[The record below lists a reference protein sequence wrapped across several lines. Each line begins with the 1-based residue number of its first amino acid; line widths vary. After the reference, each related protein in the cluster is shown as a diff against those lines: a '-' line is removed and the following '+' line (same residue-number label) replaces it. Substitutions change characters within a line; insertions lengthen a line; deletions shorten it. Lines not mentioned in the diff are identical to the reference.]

1 MLDLLFL
8 SDNLAISI
16 FSAVFHKF
24 VSSDLCGSS
33 TNGGKL
39 FSPKY
44 PPGALASVLGCVVTL
59 QLGAFSVVLET
70 TLSGITALPLGAF
83 AALMQP
89 IHLAIGLVE
98 GLITAAVL
106 LFVYQTRPELLQG
119 AAGTGAKNRCS
130 RKAALAILAAAA
142 LVIGGGLSLL
152 ASSSP
157 DGLEWSLF
165 GNEEAG
171 YSANMGLDEEQYGA
185 QSAAAEKAAA
195 VQEKTSFL
203 PDYGFADSDSAAG
216 TSVSG
221 IVGCVIVAGHAARI
235 CAPGRVPQKNKNPAA
250 PVYAASR
257 HAVRLAALH
266 IFKTREGCSV
276 NKAEQA
282 GLELLEIDE
291 LAAQDSILHRLNP
304 LSKLFVTVFYIAVT
318 VSFPKYALT
327 RLVWMALFPVA
338 GYQLAGLPMRLCFQK
353 LRMVLP
359 LVCAVGLLNPLF
371 DRQIVVQVGTLA
383 VSGGVLSMLTLIL
396 KGVFCLL
403 ASFLLM
409 ATTTI
414 EAICRALRQLHVP
427 KLLTNLLLLTFR
439 YVGLL
444 LSEVAVMQQAY
455 SLRAPGQKGIH
466 ISAWGSF
473 LGQLLLRSMD
483 QAQALYE
490 SMELRGFS
498 GEFSGAVR
506 GRGSAAS
513 WPYALVCPA
522 LMLLARYFDLSA
534 LMGGL
539 FV

>member
-1 MLDLLFL
+1 M
-8 SDNLAISI
+8 
-16 FSAVFHKF
+16 
-24 VSSDLCGSS
+24 
-33 TNGGKL
+33 
-39 FSPKY
+39 
-44 PPGALASVLGCVVTL
+44 
-59 QLGAFSVVLET
+59 
-70 TLSGITALPLGAF
+70 
-83 AALMQP
+83 
-89 IHLAIGLVE
+89 
-98 GLITAAVL
+98 L

-165 GNEEAG
+165 
-171 YSANMGLDEEQYGA
+171 
-185 QSAAAEKAAA
+185 
-195 VQEKTSFL
+195 
-203 PDYGFADSDSAAG
+203 
-216 TSVSG
+216 
-221 IVGCVIVAGHAARI
+221 
-235 CAPGRVPQKNKNPAA
+235 
-250 PVYAASR
+250 
-257 HAVRLAALH
+257 
-266 IFKTREGCSV
+266 
-276 NKAEQA
+276 
-282 GLELLEIDE
+282 
-291 LAAQDSILHRLNP
+291 
-304 LSKLFVTVFYIAVT
+304 
-318 VSFPKYALT
+318 
-327 RLVWMALFPVA
+327 PVA
-338 GYQLAGLPMRLCFQK
+338 GYQLAGLSMRLCFQK

-427 KLLTNLLLLTFR
+427 KLLTNLLLLTFC

-483 QAQALYE
+483 RAQALYE

-498 GEFSGAVR
+498 GEFPGAVR
-506 GRGSAAS
+506 GRGSVAS

>member
-1 MLDLLFL
+1 M
-8 SDNLAISI
+8 
-16 FSAVFHKF
+16 
-24 VSSDLCGSS
+24 
-33 TNGGKL
+33 
-39 FSPKY
+39 
-44 PPGALASVLGCVVTL
+44 
-59 QLGAFSVVLET
+59 
-70 TLSGITALPLGAF
+70 
-83 AALMQP
+83 
-89 IHLAIGLVE
+89 
-98 GLITAAVL
+98 
-106 LFVYQTRPELLQG
+106 
-119 AAGTGAKNRCS
+119 
-130 RKAALAILAAAA
+130 
-142 LVIGGGLSLL
+142 
-152 ASSSP
+152 
-157 DGLEWSLF
+157 
-165 GNEEAG
+165 
-171 YSANMGLDEEQYGA
+171 
-185 QSAAAEKAAA
+185 
-195 VQEKTSFL
+195 
-203 PDYGFADSDSAAG
+203 
-216 TSVSG
+216 
-221 IVGCVIVAGHAARI
+221 
-235 CAPGRVPQKNKNPAA
+235 
-250 PVYAASR
+250 
-257 HAVRLAALH
+257 
-266 IFKTREGCSV
+266 

-282 GLELLEIDE
+282 GLELREIDE
-291 LAAQDSILHRLNP
+291 LAAQDSILHRLSP

-455 SLRAPGQKGIH
+455 SLRVPGQKGIH

-483 QAQALYE
+483 RAQALYE

-498 GEFSGAVR
+498 GEFPGAVR

-513 WPYALVCPA
+513 LPYALVCPA

>member
-1 MLDLLFL
+1 MRLRADGFWREPPSDTIIIAEPAVSSMLDLLFL

-165 GNEEAG
+165 
-171 YSANMGLDEEQYGA
+171 
-185 QSAAAEKAAA
+185 
-195 VQEKTSFL
+195 
-203 PDYGFADSDSAAG
+203 
-216 TSVSG
+216 
-221 IVGCVIVAGHAARI
+221 
-235 CAPGRVPQKNKNPAA
+235 
-250 PVYAASR
+250 
-257 HAVRLAALH
+257 
-266 IFKTREGCSV
+266 
-276 NKAEQA
+276 
-282 GLELLEIDE
+282 
-291 LAAQDSILHRLNP
+291 
-304 LSKLFVTVFYIAVT
+304 
-318 VSFPKYALT
+318 
-327 RLVWMALFPVA
+327 PVA

-383 VSGGVLSMLTLIL
+383 VSGGVLSMLTLRA
-396 KGVFCLL
+396 FSACL
-403 ASFLLM
+403 
-409 ATTTI
+409 
-414 EAICRALRQLHVP
+414 R
-427 KLLTNLLLLTFR
+427 
-439 YVGLL
+439 
-444 LSEVAVMQQAY
+444 
-455 SLRAPGQKGIH
+455 
-466 ISAWGSF
+466 
-473 LGQLLLRSMD
+473 RS
-483 QAQALYE
+483 
-490 SMELRGFS
+490 
-498 GEFSGAVR
+498 
-506 GRGSAAS
+506 
-513 WPYALVCPA
+513 C
-522 LMLLARYFDLSA
+522 
-534 LMGGL
+534 
-539 FV
+539 

>member
-1 MLDLLFL
+1 MKTSKTGPRLKKPGGEGLLRASPFL
-8 SDNLAISI
+8 LPSLIGLAIFYLAPMVVSI
-16 FSAVFHKF
+16 F
-24 VSSDLCGSS
+24 
-33 TNGGKL
+33 
-39 FSPKY
+39 
-44 PPGALASVLGCVVTL
+44 
-59 QLGAFSVVLET
+59 
-70 TLSGITALPLGAF
+70 I
-83 AALMQP
+83 
-89 IHLAIGLVE
+89 
-98 GLITAAVL
+98 
-106 LFVYQTRPELLQG
+106 
-119 AAGTGAKNRCS
+119 
-130 RKAALAILAAAA
+130 
-142 LVIGGGLSLL
+142 SLT
-152 ASSSP
+152 
-157 DGLEWSLF
+157 DW
-165 GNEEAG
+165 N
-171 YSANMGLDEEQYGA
+171 GLDR
-185 QSAAAEKAAA
+185 
-195 VQEKTSFL
+195 L
-203 PDYGFADSDSAAG
+203 FADTNSYL
-216 TSVSG
+216 
-221 IVGCVIVAGHAARI
+221 RI
-235 CAPGRVPQKNKNPAA
+235 CAVHQRTEENFFRRNIPP
-250 PVYAASR
+250 
-257 HAVRLAALH
+257 
-266 IFKTREGCSV
+266 FKTREGCSV

-282 GLELLEIDE
+282 GLELREIDE
-291 LAAQDSILHRLNP
+291 LAAQDSILHRLSP

-483 QAQALYE
+483 RAQALYE

-498 GEFSGAVR
+498 GEFPGAVR

>member
-1 MLDLLFL
+1 M
-8 SDNLAISI
+8 
-16 FSAVFHKF
+16 
-24 VSSDLCGSS
+24 
-33 TNGGKL
+33 
-39 FSPKY
+39 
-44 PPGALASVLGCVVTL
+44 
-59 QLGAFSVVLET
+59 
-70 TLSGITALPLGAF
+70 
-83 AALMQP
+83 
-89 IHLAIGLVE
+89 
-98 GLITAAVL
+98 
-106 LFVYQTRPELLQG
+106 
-119 AAGTGAKNRCS
+119 
-130 RKAALAILAAAA
+130 
-142 LVIGGGLSLL
+142 
-152 ASSSP
+152 
-157 DGLEWSLF
+157 
-165 GNEEAG
+165 
-171 YSANMGLDEEQYGA
+171 
-185 QSAAAEKAAA
+185 
-195 VQEKTSFL
+195 
-203 PDYGFADSDSAAG
+203 
-216 TSVSG
+216 
-221 IVGCVIVAGHAARI
+221 
-235 CAPGRVPQKNKNPAA
+235 
-250 PVYAASR
+250 
-257 HAVRLAALH
+257 
-266 IFKTREGCSV
+266 

-282 GLELLEIDE
+282 GLELREIDE
-291 LAAQDSILHRLNP
+291 LAAQDSILHRLSP

-371 DRQIVVQVGTLA
+371 DRQIMVQVGTLA
-383 VSGGVLSMLTLIL
+383 VSGGVLSM
-396 KGVFCLL
+396 
-403 ASFLLM
+403 
-409 ATTTI
+409 
-414 EAICRALRQLHVP
+414 LHVP

-473 LGQLLLRSMD
+473 LGQLLLRSMYR
-483 QAQALYE
+483 AQALYE

-498 GEFSGAVR
+498 GEFPGAVR